1 VDQSAVTGEVIMK
14 KLILFVAIAAA
25 LTAAAPAKKKTKTAP
40 APAPQAV
47 TIPKDA
53 VLNADGNTYSWTDK
67 SGKKWIYA
75 KTPFGIIKSPVA
87 DAAAADQATAIPT
100 GTKVIDKGDSVRFE
114 RQTPF
119 GVTGWEKKKTELTD
133 SERQLVDAQKAPQQ

>member
-1 VDQSAVTGEVIMK
+1 MK
-14 KLILFVAIAAA
+14 SLILFVAIAAA
-25 LTAAAPAKKKTKTAP
+25 LAAAEPAKKKTKKAP

-53 VLNADGNTYSWTDK
+53 VLNADGTAYTYTDK
-67 SGKKWIYA
+67 AGKKWLYA
-75 KTPFGIIKSPVA
+75 KTPFGIIKSAVSETGA
-87 DAAAADQATAIPT
+87 SDAAPVDLT
-100 GTKVIDKGDSVRFE
+100 GAKVIDKGDSVRFE

-119 GVTGWEKKKTELTD
+119 GNVVWEKKKTELTD